1 MDPRGIQSPPLL
13 HVWALLLFFSTFSCQ
28 HFDRFSG
35 ALLLHYQCFSTRFRV
50 AIFTLAHQFT
60 CLTKSRQW
68 MVYQWRVQGTI
79 EIVVMSCWKCFY
91 IYFLN
96 FIFVYIKIRKK
107 TLKKWFEIKQL
118 MFLKIFFHCKNKKKS
133 RLLHNLFWFIFYEVV
148 SILWLRSYVLWLNS
162 GRLKLF
168 YCIFFRLIFLKK
180 KINLQQWIYW
190 KLGFIICFDL
200 LYVKLS
206 LFHDICRGFDKV
218 TRVELSYFFYL
229 LSIRLSRS
237 YNLNYEFD
245 RLTQVIFLIIFF
257 NFIFN
262 IGLIEN
268 WTL

>member
-118 MFLKIFFHCKNKKKS
+118 MFLKIFFHCKNKKKAGCFIIYFDLFFM
-133 RLLHNLFWFIFYEVV
+133 RL
-148 SILWLRSYVLWLNS
+148 SQSYNS
-162 GRLKLF
+162 GHMF
-168 YCIFFRLIFLKK
+168 C
-180 KINLQQWIYW
+180 
-190 KLGFIICFDL
+190 G
-200 LYVKLS
+200 
-206 LFHDICRGFDKV
+206 
-218 TRVELSYFFYL
+218 
-229 LSIRLSRS
+229 
-237 YNLNYEFD
+237 
-245 RLTQVIFLIIFF
+245 LTQVDSNYFIVFF
-257 NFIFN
+257 
-262 IGLIEN
+262 
-268 WTL
+268 

>member
-1 MDPRGIQSPPLL
+1 MIWNKTINVFKNIFPLQKQKKKKTGCFIIYFD
-13 HVWALLLFFSTFSCQ
+13 LFFMRLSQSY
-28 HFDRFSG
+28 DSG
-35 ALLLHYQCFSTRFRV
+35 HMFCG
-50 AIFTLAHQFT
+50 
-60 CLTKSRQW
+60 LTQVDSN
-68 MVYQWRVQGTI
+68 YF
-79 EIVVMSCWKCFY
+79 IVF
-91 IYFLN
+91 FLD
-96 FIFVYIKIRKK
+96 
-107 TLKKWFEIKQL
+107 WF
-118 MFLKIFFHCKNKKKS
+118 FF
-133 RLLHNLFWFIFYEVV
+133 
-148 SILWLRSYVLWLNS
+148 
-162 GRLKLF
+162 
-168 YCIFFRLIFLKK
+168 KK

-237 YNLNYEFD
+237 YNSNYEFD

>member
-133 RLLHNLFWFIFYEVV
+133 RLLHNLFWFIFYEVI
-148 SILWLRSYVLWLNS
+148 SILW
-162 GRLKLF
+162 
-168 YCIFFRLIFLKK
+168 
-180 KINLQQWIYW
+180 
-190 KLGFIICFDL
+190 
-200 LYVKLS
+200 
-206 LFHDICRGFDKV
+206 
-218 TRVELSYFFYL
+218 
-229 LSIRLSRS
+229 
-237 YNLNYEFD
+237 
-245 RLTQVIFLIIFF
+245 
-257 NFIFN
+257 
-262 IGLIEN
+262 
-268 WTL
+268 